1 MPREEIES
9 MKEKVS
15 REITSLQV
23 LDDLDRMQT
32 ENGYTYNQTA
42 KKYIANLFT
51 KIFSTFKKSPS
62 PTALIAASSVNEPIL
77 ASNESNNKNDFRE
90 ILSNDGKYVE
100 STNEYLI
107 NLQRQ
112 GRKSQQLNK
121 CKFESLNIPLYLEN
135 LETLILVTC
144 YDINMKYFKELKNL
158 KNLKIIRSSI
168 KSYKNFGEL
177 QSLEKVYLQNFDK
190 VNLKSLLKINTLKYL
205 NLDGSTVK
213 NQKYEN
219 ILKERIKLEHSK
231 EFIVL

>member
-1 MPREEIES
+1 MAESKNGEAILDHAVNIATFEDGTSYLIDLTDYDSEKDYEDFDSKKSLLTNAENFQGAYRYQLPDGKVVPLVLDSNLRNLATNCQIMPREEIES

-15 REITSLQV
+15 KEITSLQV

-112 GRKSQQLNK
+112 GRKSQQQNR
-121 CKFESLNIPLYLEN
+121 
-135 LETLILVTC
+135 
-144 YDINMKYFKELKNL
+144 KN
-158 KNLKIIRSSI
+158 
-168 KSYKNFGEL
+168 
-177 QSLEKVYLQNFDK
+177 
-190 VNLKSLLKINTLKYL
+190 
-205 NLDGSTVK
+205 
-213 NQKYEN
+213 
-219 ILKERIKLEHSK
+219 ERG
-231 EFIVL
+231 

>member
-1 MPREEIES
+1 MNELNIV
-9 MKEKVS
+9 K
-15 REITSLQV
+15 
-23 LDDLDRMQT
+23 
-32 ENGYTYNQTA
+32 
-42 KKYIANLFT
+42 
-51 KIFSTFKKSPS
+51 FK
-62 PTALIAASSVNEPIL
+62 
-77 ASNESNNKNDFRE
+77 SNEMRKAIIRLLGKEESEYIYLEELKKIKKISINPRLFVRPTTKVDIADLGLLENLETLYLRDMDITDYQIQCLNQLNSLKN
-90 ILSNDGKYVE
+90 I
-100 STNEYLI
+100 
-107 NLQRQ
+107 QM
-112 GRKSQQLNK
+112 NK

>member
-1 MPREEIES
+1 MNELNIV
-9 MKEKVS
+9 K
-15 REITSLQV
+15 
-23 LDDLDRMQT
+23 
-32 ENGYTYNQTA
+32 
-42 KKYIANLFT
+42 
-51 KIFSTFKKSPS
+51 FK
-62 PTALIAASSVNEPIL
+62 
-77 ASNESNNKNDFRE
+77 SNEMRKVIIRLLGKEESEYIYLEELKQIKKISINPRLFVRPTTKVDIADLGLLENLETLYLRDMGITDYQIQCLNQLNSLKN
-90 ILSNDGKYVE
+90 I
-100 STNEYLI
+100 
-107 NLQRQ
+107 QM
-112 GRKSQQLNK
+112 NK